1 MTIILYFL
9 NSFIKP
15 TYIQPLLFKQ
25 SFLRVLSHPLFK
37 RTSYYRV
44 RKIFT

>member
-15 TYIQPLLFKQ
+15 TYIQLLLLKQ
-25 SFLRVLSHPLFK
+25 SFLRILSHPLFK

>member
-9 NSFIKP
+9 NYFIKP
-15 TYIQPLLFKQ
+15 TYIQPLLLKQ

>member
-25 SFLRVLSHPLFK
+25 SFLRVLSHPIFK

>member
-15 TYIQPLLFKQ
+15 TYIQPLLLKR

-37 RTSYYRV
+37 RTTHYRV

>member
-44 RKIFT
+44 RKILP

>member
-15 TYIQPLLFKQ
+15 TYIQPLLHKQ

>member
-15 TYIQPLLFKQ
+15 TYIQPLLLKQ
-25 SFLRVLSHPLFK
+25 SFLRVLSYPLFK
-37 RTSYYRV
+37 RTTYYRV
-44 RKIFT
+44 RKILT

>member
-9 NSFIKP
+9 NYFIKP
-15 TYIQPLLFKQ
+15 SYIQPLLFKQ

-37 RTSYYRV
+37 RTTYYRV

>member
-15 TYIQPLLFKQ
+15 NYIQPLLFKQ

-37 RTSYYRV
+37 RTTYYRF

>member
-15 TYIQPLLFKQ
+15 TYIQLLLLKQ
-25 SFLRVLSHPLFK
+25 SFLRVLSQTVQAMYSAML
-37 RTSYYRV
+37 T
-44 RKIFT
+44 

>member
-15 TYIQPLLFKQ
+15 TYIQPLLLKQ

-37 RTSYYRV
+37 RTIYYRV

>member
-15 TYIQPLLFKQ
+15 TYIQPLLLKQ
-25 SFLRVLSHPLFK
+25 SSLRVLSHPLFK

>member
-15 TYIQPLLFKQ
+15 TYIQPVLLKQ

>member
-15 TYIQPLLFKQ
+15 TYIQLLLLKQ
-25 SFLRVLSHPLFK
+25 SFLRVPSHPLFK
-37 RTSYYRV
+37 RTTHYRV